1 MSFMTYDVKCK
12 KCGEIYHT
20 AFGIVGMTQIAAPL
34 EKCTKC
40 GGEVERIKDDW
51 EMESQPKINAPQMED
66 LCIHC
71 GCNGHHVE
79 ITYDEDIDYVYMSIE
94 VKSRGFWSALK
105 EAWKLFHG
113 VRTGCFEE
121 VILDAKKQEQIY
133 DYLRRISNRRTLLKK
148 GG

>member
-1 MSFMTYDVKCK
+1 MYQVKCRD
-12 KCGEIYHT
+12 CGKVYPT

-34 EKCTKC
+34 EKCPKC
-40 GGEVERIKDDW
+40 GGKVERIKEDW
-51 EMESQPKINAPQMED
+51 EMKSQPKLNAPSMED

-79 ITYDEDIDYVYMSIE
+79 ISYDEDIDYVYMSVE
-94 VKSRGFWSALK
+94 VKARGFWSALK

-121 VILDAKKQEQIY
+121 VILTVETQDKLLT
-133 DYLRRISNRRTLLKK
+133 YLRNIANRRNLQMDK
-148 GG
+148 